1 LFPSCFVASTASALC
16 STIRIDVYCWLAQR
30 LRRITESGGIPIGWE
45 ALKAQFGQDYR
56 NLDDFRKEF
65 KRAIGQATL
74 VYREAKIEPNRH
86 GIRLFCL
93 KPPIPEKLITA
104 VA

>member
-1 LFPSCFVASTASALC
+1 
-16 STIRIDVYCWLAQR
+16 LAQR
-30 LRRITESGGIPIGWE
+30 LRRISEPGGIPIGWE
-45 ALKAQFGQDYR
+45 ALKEQFGQDYR

-65 KRAIGQATL
+65 KRALGEVAL
-74 VYREAKIEPNRH
+74 VYREAKIERH
-86 GIRLFCL
+86 T